1 MEPGSEP
8 TADRH
13 DVIRVRG
20 ARVNNLKDVS
30 VDIPKRQ
37 LTVFTG
43 VSGSG
48 KSSLVFG
55 TIAAE
60 SQRLINE
67 TYPAFVQSFMGSPA
81 RPDVDALE
89 NLSAAIV
96 VDQERMGANSR
107 STVGTATDVNAL
119 LRLVWSRLSTPH
131 VGPSFHFSFNLPD
144 GMCLECEGTGKVS
157 AIDEDQLVDRD
168 RSLNEGA
175 ITVPNFT
182 PNTWYWRLFAEG
194 GRLDPDKKLRDY
206 SPEEWD
212 WLMYTPATK
221 VRAGGMNTNYEG
233 LVVKVKRLFLD
244 KETESSQKH
253 VKSFVE
259 RVATFTSCPACDGS
273 RLNEPART
281 ATVAGT
287 TMPEALSMQVSD
299 LADWVRGL
307 VDAPPYAAARPAL
320 VSLADLLGSLVEVGL
335 GYLSLDRESGTLS
348 GGEAQRVKMVR
359 HLGSALTD
367 ITYVFDEPTVGLH
380 PHDIGKLI
388 DLLIRLRDKGNTVLV
403 VEHKPAVIERADHV
417 VDLGPRAGAEG
428 GEITFTGDV
437 AGLRSSVT
445 LTGEHLDAKP
455 AQRHTP
461 RTPSGHLA
469 IRGARTHNLKDVDVD
484 LPLGVLTVITG
495 VAGSGKSSLVHGS
508 IADGSMAG
516 AGDVRVVD
524 QSAIRGSMRSNPA
537 TYTGLLDPIR
547 TLFAKANGVKAALFS
562 ANSEGACPGCK
573 GLGVVYTDLAMMA
586 GVASTCEECEGRRF
600 QPSVLAYQL
609 DGKSIADVLD
619 LSIAEAQEFFTSGAP
634 RSILGRLVDVGL
646 GYVRLGQ
653 PLSTLSGGERQR
665 IKLANRMGEG
675 AGTYVLDEPTSGL
688 HLADI
693 SRLLGM
699 LDRLVDQG
707 NSVIVIEH
715 HLAVMA
721 HADWIVDLG
730 PGAGHDGGH
739 VVFEGPPAELARADT
754 LSGQHLAAY
763 LAR

>member
-1 MEPGSEP
+1 ML
-8 TADRH
+8 DRH

-20 ARVNNLKDVS
+20 ARVNNLRDVS

-67 TYPAFVQSFMGSPA
+67 TYPAFVQSFMGSPP

-144 GMCLECEGTGKVS
+144 GMCLQCEGTGKVS
-157 AIDEDQLVDRD
+157 TIDEDQLVDRD
-168 RSLNEGA
+168 RSLTEGA

-206 SPEEWD
+206 SSEEWD
-212 WLMYTPATK
+212 WFMYAPATK

-287 TMPEALSMQVSD
+287 TMPEALSMQISD
-299 LADWVRGL
+299 LADWVHGL
-307 VDAPPYAAARPAL
+307 VDARPYAAARPAL

-348 GGEAQRVKMVR
+348 GGEAQRVKMVQ

-417 VDLGPRAGAEG
+417 VDLGPRAGSEG

-445 LTGEHLDAKP
+445 LTGEHLDARP

-461 RTPSGHLA
+461 RTPTGHLA

-495 VAGSGKSSLVHGS
+495 VAGSGKSSLIHGS

-516 AGDVRVVD
+516 AGEVRVVD
-524 QSAIRGSMRSNPA
+524 QAAWRARARSARAGASNPRSWP
-537 TYTGLLDPIR
+537 TSSTGR
-547 TLFAKANGVKAALFS
+547 TS
-562 ANSEGACPGCK
+562 RTC
-573 GLGVVYTDLAMMA
+573 
-586 GVASTCEECEGRRF
+586 STCRSPRRRSSS
-600 QPSVLAYQL
+600 PAAHHARSWA
-609 DGKSIADVLD
+609 GS
-619 LSIAEAQEFFTSGAP
+619 STSGSATSGWASRCR
-634 RSILGRLVDVGL
+634 RSPAVSASGSSSPSGWARGPGPTSSTNRRAACTWPTSHGCSACSTGSWTRGTRSSSSSTTSRSWPTPTGSSTSGRVLG
-646 GYVRLGQ
+646 
-653 PLSTLSGGERQR
+653 TT
-665 IKLANRMGEG
+665 
-675 AGTYVLDEPTSGL
+675 AGTSS
-688 HLADI
+688 
-693 SRLLGM
+693 SRV
-699 LDRLVDQG
+699 RRP
-707 NSVIVIEH
+707 S
-715 HLAVMA
+715 
-721 HADWIVDLG
+721 W
-730 PGAGHDGGH
+730 
-739 VVFEGPPAELARADT
+739 LART
-754 LSGQHLAAY
+754 
-763 LAR
+763 R